1 MPTINIP
8 NKSCM
13 NISIEKKV
21 FSESVY
27 KVARFA
33 ERKSTTLPAL
43 SSILILAGDEGIKMR
58 ATNLETGIDLK
69 VKGTYT
75 TDGVVA
81 ITATIL
87 QQIAGSLSGEGTIAI
102 EHTGDVIS
110 LTSGT
115 SKSSIKTVPY
125 DDFPSIPFPENPQNK
140 IVLPGIT
147 LRTIFTT
154 IASCASVSTVRPELA
169 SIYLSI
175 EGNILTVVAT
185 DSFRL
190 AEKKVPLS
198 NKGVQ
203 GKFLVPAKNA
213 LDIAQALPDDD
224 VTISFDE
231 HQCAFVSSEGMIVSR
246 LTSATYPDYR
256 QIIPKESTVEAVIL
270 RKDFET
276 AMKRTTIFSDS
287 FQKVSLRFDP
297 KKNQFSLFAKNNDIG
312 ESLETLAAKVS
323 GSDLNLS
330 FNHRFLSTIFSLTG
344 AESVSLTAAGIG
356 RPLIIRGVGDN
367 SLLYL
372 ISPMNQ

>member
-246 LTSATYPDYR
+246 LTSATYPDSR
-256 QIIPKESTVEAVIL
+256 QIRPKKTTVEAVIL

-356 RPLIIRGVGDN
+356 RPLIIRCVGDN